1 MRQSIRYLSWEARL
15 AVHPGIWI
23 LPMLFAVLRLT
34 GVIWNPGAIGWLIFL
49 EVVFP
54 LLFPL
59 LAFSLLGREKNWRAL
74 AVFAATPRRKAGV
87 FLIRYLAV
95 LIPLVLT
102 VVAAVRPDTYLL
114 LIAPGLLLGGTALF
128 LGLLAGEEMGLGVAL
143 AWWGFSFVILQLGTQ
158 IFQHRILSLFP
169 LILVGSPLT
178 PQAILTRKV
187 THLIAGLVLTVLALL
202 VAEYK
207 RTWSGRS

>member
-1 MRQSIRYLSWEARL
+1 M
-15 AVHPGIWI
+15 
-23 LPMLFAVLRLT
+23 
-34 GVIWNPGAIGWLIFL
+34 
-49 EVVFP
+49 
-54 LLFPL
+54 
-59 LAFSLLGREKNWRAL
+59 
-74 AVFAATPRRKAGV
+74 
-87 FLIRYLAV
+87 

-102 VVAAVRPDTYLL
+102 VVAAVRPDTSLL

-128 LGLLAGEEMGLGVAL
+128 LGLLAGEEMGLGAAL